1 MSFLW
6 YFPSNTFVAIPIIKK
21 MSSDSVVKPCY
32 RNEFHDTRGGIE
44 DRCGFWSC
52 LLKLVFFFSFCSTS
66 LSGKVM
72 AIMMMVVSKVDF
84 YLEF

>member
-52 LLKLVFFFSFCSTS
+52 LLKLVFFSFLLYFLVWEGNDNNDDGSVQS
-66 LSGKVM
+66 RFLS
-72 AIMMMVVSKVDF
+72 
-84 YLEF
+84 

>member
-52 LLKLVFFFSFCSTS
+52 LLKLVFFF
-66 LSGKVM
+66 LSALLPCLGR
-72 AIMMMVVSKVDF
+72 
-84 YLEF
+84 

>member
-52 LLKLVFFFSFCSTS
+52 LLKLVFFFFLLYFLVWEGNGNNDDGSVQSRF
-66 LSGKVM
+66 LS
-72 AIMMMVVSKVDF
+72 
-84 YLEF
+84 

>member
-1 MSFLW
+1 MSLLW

-21 MSSDSVVKPCY
+21 MSSGSVVKPCY

-44 DRCGFWSC
+44 AKCGFWSC
-52 LLKLVFFFSFCSTS
+52 LLKLVFFSFCSTS

-72 AIMMMVVSKVDF
+72 AIMMMVVSKVDY